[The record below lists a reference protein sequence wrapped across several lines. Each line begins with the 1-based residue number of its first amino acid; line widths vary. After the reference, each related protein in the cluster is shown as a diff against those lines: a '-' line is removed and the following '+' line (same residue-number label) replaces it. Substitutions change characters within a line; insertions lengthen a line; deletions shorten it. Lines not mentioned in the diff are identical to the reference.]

1 MICDVLQPIRDCI
14 CMRKSTAASCSLGFC
29 KYDPP
34 VRTKIESVKLT
45 VDLRVAVEGQGLLT
59 GRQDMG
65 SLEPCVAYL
74 LVADSKTDDHSKILQ
89 DFGLADMI

>member
-65 SLEPCVAYL
+65 SSVLNRSNRSNQIKYGNSEICQIKLIAR
-74 LVADSKTDDHSKILQ
+74 I
-89 DFGLADMI
+89 